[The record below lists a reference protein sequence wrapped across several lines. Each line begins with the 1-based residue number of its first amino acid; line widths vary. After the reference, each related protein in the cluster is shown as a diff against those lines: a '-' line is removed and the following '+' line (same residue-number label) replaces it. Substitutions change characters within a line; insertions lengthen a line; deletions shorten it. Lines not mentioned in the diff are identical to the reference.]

1 VSQRS
6 CATHSPRS
14 AYPVQRFVAFNHGVP
29 RAPYCAPKPAQFPGS
44 CFREFLTVTCRVQR
58 CIKYLCFMFYR
69 HQIKGKHKTM
79 QDCEKEKKVWASHDL
94 WGIRPAEGTYGLSAV
109 LPPITSPKLVDL
121 DAVPSV
127 TGCYKGGGDEITQDG
142 KTFTPF
148 YHDQQ
153 DCVIWYQG
161 PDKKIYFRKFK
172 LSGLSFVGA
181 VLISFC
187 SIMG

>member
-1 VSQRS
+1 
-6 CATHSPRS
+6 
-14 AYPVQRFVAFNHGVP
+14 
-29 RAPYCAPKPAQFPGS
+29 
-44 CFREFLTVTCRVQR
+44 
-58 CIKYLCFMFYR
+58 MFYR

-79 QDCEKEKKVWASHDL
+79 QDCEKENKRWVSYGL
-94 WGIRPAEGTYGLSAV
+94 WGVRPKEMFATYCLSDI
-109 LPPITSPKLVDL
+109 LPPITSPKLVEL
-121 DAVPSV
+121 GEIRSV
-127 TGCYKGGGDEITQDG
+127 TCCYKGGGDEITQDG

-172 LSGLSFVGA
+172 LLGLSFVGA